1 MPHFSF
7 TKEIELPKEYKEKIT
22 SIDIEINKIIIILMF
37 NKSKK
42 KNQFYLIY
50 SNSKK
55 KIFQSKNKIYI
66 RINYVYTFKW
76 NITDNNS
83 EPVMKFEEQLRESLE
98 SSRGNRFRRNTRWGR
113 FVKKKQPLFR
123 TQPKTRS
130 KQCFPVKRR
139 RECRGEGRLPYH
151 AMVHF

>member
-7 TKEIELPKEYKEKIT
+7 TKEIELPKEYKKKIT

-55 KIFQSKNKIYI
+55 NLSIKEQNIYS
-66 RINYVYTFKW
+66 
-76 NITDNNS
+76 D
-83 EPVMKFEEQLRESLE
+83 QLLLH
-98 SSRGNRFRRNTRWGR
+98 
-113 FVKKKQPLFR
+113 V
-123 TQPKTRS
+123 
-130 KQCFPVKRR
+130 
-139 RECRGEGRLPYH
+139 
-151 AMVHF
+151 